1 MKTDFK
7 RNVISIL
14 QNVSTIIQDLQCTFT
29 GVNRAKNEINDIMFS
44 YIFMK
49 ILEKRAERY
58 DYGIN
63 ILSGGHARRT
73 KEEIVKTF
81 VNSGITMLDIGCG
94 TGELAIEA
102 ARAGATVTG
111 IDISEKMLAVAQRRV
126 EENNLKARITLHQ
139 AAAVE
144 MDSLFREN
152 TFDLVTATLVLSEL
166 SSVERTWVLNE
177 IYRVLKPSGTFIL
190 ADEVKPQNLVN
201 RFFHFMVRLPL
212 AAITYIIAQTGTKAL
227 ADISEDVSQVGL
239 EISSENYS
247 FLGSFAVISAK
258 KLAGAAHKAFK
269 PEAKKARD
277 DFSLLKSVWDYIGR
291 WFPNPVEPGLR
302 EIGTPNKD
310 SPVIVTANFHKT
322 VREVEKSL
330 KDTDCHL
337 LVVPTNGINVWCA
350 ACGGDFTTHSII
362 TAIKTSRIGEMVS
375 HRQLILP
382 QFSAP
387 GIDRTLLKN
396 ETGWNAVFGP
406 AYAKDIPSFLE
417 AHLKKTPE
425 QSMARFPFSFR
436 LEMLIS
442 MNFLIWA
449 LMAFI
454 ALLFNP
460 LWALWVSALFWG
472 SGGILYAGYPLFP
485 SRSGWIKAAIL
496 SVAGCMG
503 ISLGSQFGLAVPW
516 WSYWRWMI
524 LLVLLNVWLGLDLKG
539 IVAGDQSEAEQL
551 LYTLGVKSL
560 GGLFSTDIKNLG
572 KIQQDREKC
581 IDCKTCLEVCPK
593 GVFGVT
599 KRGDVILK
607 NPNECFCCNACVN
620 QCPSEALSIT

>member
-1 MKTDFK
+1 M
-7 RNVISIL
+7 
-14 QNVSTIIQDLQCTFT
+14 QCTFT
-29 GVNRAKNEINDIMFS
+29 GVTRAKSKITDTMFS

-81 VNSGITMLDIGCG
+81 VNPGITMLDIGCG

-111 IDISEKMLAVAQRRV
+111 IDISEKMLAVAQKRV
-126 EENNLKARITLHQ
+126 EENNLKARITLRE
-139 AAAVE
+139 ASVVE
-144 MDSLFREN
+144 MDSLFLEN

-177 IYRVLKPSGTFIL
+177 VYRVLKPSGTFVL
-190 ADEVKPQNLVN
+190 ADEVRPQNLVN
-201 RFFHFMVRLPL
+201 RFFHFIVRLPL
-212 AAITYIIAQTGTKAL
+212 AVITYIIAQTGTKAL
-227 ADISEDVSQVGL
+227 THISEDVSRAGF

-247 FLGSFAVISAK
+247 FLGSFAVMSAEK
-258 KLAGAAHKAFK
+258 SHGAAHRAFK

-277 DFSLLKSVWDYIGR
+277 DFSLLQSVWDYIGR

-302 EIGTPNKD
+302 EIGAPDKD

-362 TAIKTSRIGEMVS
+362 TAIKTSGIGEIVN
-375 HRQLILP
+375 HHLLILP

-406 AYAKDIPSFLE
+406 AYAKDIPSFLR
-417 AHLKKTPE
+417 ANQKKTAE

-442 MNFLIWA
+442 MNFLVWA

-454 ALLFNP
+454 TLLFNP
-460 LWALWVSALFWG
+460 LWALWVSVLFWG

-496 SVAGCMG
+496 SVVGCIV
-503 ISLGSQFGLAVPW
+503 ISLGSQFGLGVPW
-516 WSYWRWMI
+516 WSFWRWMI
-524 LLVLLNVWLGLDLKG
+524 ILVLLNVWLGLDLKG
-539 IVAGDQSEAEQL
+539 IVAGDQSEAEHL

-560 GGLFSTDIKNLG
+560 GGLFSTDVKNIG

-581 IDCKTCLEVCPK
+581 IDCKTCLKVCPK
-593 GVFGVT
+593 AVFGIT
-599 KRGDVILK
+599 ESGDVILK
-607 NPNECFCCNACVN
+607 NPQECFCCNACVN
-620 QCPSEALSIT
+620 QCPVEALSIT

>member
-1 MKTDFK
+1 
-7 RNVISIL
+7 
-14 QNVSTIIQDLQCTFT
+14 
-29 GVNRAKNEINDIMFS
+29 
-44 YIFMK
+44 MK

-58 DYGIN
+58 DYGLN

-73 KEEIVKTF
+73 KKEIVKTF
-81 VNSGITMLDIGCG
+81 VNPGVNMLDIGCG
-94 TGELAIEA
+94 TAELAIEA

-111 IDISEKMLAVAQRRV
+111 IDISEQMLAVAQKRV
-126 EENNLKARITLHQ
+126 EESNLKARITLHQ

-144 MDSLFREN
+144 MDSLFQEN

-177 IYRVLKPSGTFIL
+177 IYRVLKPLGTFVL
-190 ADEVKPQNLVN
+190 ADEVGPQNSVN

-212 AAITYIIAQTGTKAL
+212 AVITYIVAQTGTKTL
-227 ADISEDVSQVGL
+227 ADILEDVSEAGF
-239 EISSENYS
+239 EISSEKYS
-247 FLGSFAVISAK
+247 FLGSFAVISAEK
-258 KLAGAAHKAFK
+258 STGIAYRAFK
-269 PEAKKARD
+269 PETKKARD
-277 DFSLLKSVWDYIGR
+277 DFSLLKSVRDYVGR

-310 SPVIVTANFHKT
+310 SPVIATANFHKT

-330 KDTDCHL
+330 KNVDCHL

-362 TAIKTSRIGEMVS
+362 TAIKTSRIGEMVN
-375 HRQLILP
+375 HRLLILP

-406 AYAKDIPSFLE
+406 AYAEDIPSFLK
-417 AHLKKTPE
+417 ANLKKTAE

-454 ALLFNP
+454 TFLFNP
-460 LWALWVSALFWG
+460 LWAVWVSALFWS

-496 SVAGCMG
+496 SVVGCMA
-503 ISLGSQFGLAVPW
+503 ISLGSQFGLGVPW

-524 LLVLLNVWLGLDLKG
+524 VLVLLNVWLGLDLKG

-560 GGLFSTDIKNLG
+560 GGLFSTDVKNLG

-581 IDCKTCLEVCPK
+581 INCKTCLEVCPEA
-593 GVFGVT
+593 VFGIT
-599 KRGDVILK
+599 ESGEVILK
-607 NPNECFCCNACVN
+607 SPKECFCCNACVN
-620 QCPSEALSIT
+620 QCPAEALSII

>member
-1 MKTDFK
+1 
-7 RNVISIL
+7 
-14 QNVSTIIQDLQCTFT
+14 
-29 GVNRAKNEINDIMFS
+29 MFS

-73 KEEIVKTF
+73 KKEIVKTF
-81 VNSGITMLDIGCG
+81 VNPGVTMLDIGCG

-102 ARAGATVTG
+102 AEAGAAVTG
-111 IDISEKMLAVAQRRV
+111 IDISEQMLAVAQKRV

-144 MDSLFREN
+144 MDSLFQEN

-177 IYRVLKPSGTFIL
+177 IYRVLKPSGTFVL
-190 ADEVKPQNLVN
+190 ADEVRPQNFVN
-201 RFFHFMVRLPL
+201 RFFHFMARLPL
-212 AAITYIIAQTGTKAL
+212 AVITYIIAQTGTKAL
-227 ADISEDVSQVGL
+227 VDISEDVSRAGL

-258 KLAGAAHKAFK
+258 RSGVTAYETFK
-269 PEAKKARD
+269 SKTKKAKD
-277 DFSLLKSVWDYIGR
+277 DFSLLKSVWDSIGR

-302 EIGTPNKD
+302 EMGAPDKD

-362 TAIKTSRIGEMVS
+362 TAIKTSRIGEMVN
-375 HRQLILP
+375 HRLLILP

-387 GIDRTLLKN
+387 GIDRALLKN

-406 AYAKDIPSFLE
+406 VYAKDMPSFLK

-442 MNFLIWA
+442 MNFLVWA

-454 ALLFNP
+454 TFLFNP

-485 SRSGWIKAAIL
+485 SRSGWIKAAIF
-496 SVAGCMG
+496 SVVGCVA
-503 ISLGSQFGLAVPW
+503 ISLGSQFILGVPW

-524 LLVLLNVWLGLDLKG
+524 VLVLLNVWLGLDLKG

-560 GGLFSTDIKNLG
+560 GGLFSTDVKNIG

-581 IDCKTCLEVCPK
+581 TNCKTCLEVCPK
-593 GVFGVT
+593 GVFGT
-599 KRGDVILK
+599 TESGEVILK
-607 NPNECFCCNACVN
+607 NPQECFCCNACVN
-620 QCPSEALSIT
+620 QCPAEALSIT